1 MLLPRSMEGDM
12 DKDIYIYI
20 YMDKDKYYDNYISLE
35 RKNKKERNENRA
47 IKKKE

>member
-12 DKDIYIYI
+12 DKDI